1 MRLVY
6 LIILFFNIFPIFSQK
21 SSLAEV
27 DSLLKESHQKFA
39 ELKFVESS
47 KIADQA
53 LDLSVVNN
61 YSKGIVMSKLYIAKV
76 LLEIGLNREAIE
88 YLEAIDEEAYFKK
101 EAIPQV
107 ESHRL
112 KGRIYGDQQLYTL
125 AKEEFIKQLLL
136 SENIADP
143 KKKELSKLW
152 AYQNIEH
159 LHFLQGDNDSI
170 KVYQDL
176 QEQLLSDMEE
186 HEAFYNIGTLHSS
199 KGRLFLNKG
208 DFDAAAVE
216 IQKSIDLLEKYNA
229 PYKYHNLQAFGDLEA
244 AKGNVDKAISYYN
257 DALEN
262 SIFLKATYPSR
273 DLHKRLAE
281 YLLKNDTLLDKAK
294 VYGGEYRI
302 LNDSL
307 EKRNSMVADVILQ
320 NIIKDKDS
328 ASAHKSKIFRYV
340 VIGLAMVSLLV
351 GVILIIRNR
360 MSRRKLK
367 RKNQQLIS
375 TTEKIEILEEKLE
388 STIFNDIIELAKSN
402 SPEFLPLF
410 GKGYPEFVEAM
421 KELDPN
427 IRSSELY
434 FCALAYLNFSTK
446 DIANFT
452 FVTTRAVQ
460 VRKNRMRKKHN
471 IPSEVDFNE
480 WFRNL
485 INGGNLAIHEDTDK

>member
-47 KIADQA
+47 KIAYQA
-53 LDLSVVNN
+53 LTLSLPLN

-76 LLEIGLNREAIE
+76 LLEIGLNREGIE

-112 KGRIYGDQQLYTL
+112 KGRVYGDQQLYTL

-328 ASAHKSKIFRYV
+328 ASAHKSKIF
-340 VIGLAMVSLLV
+340 
-351 GVILIIRNR
+351 
-360 MSRRKLK
+360 SR
-367 RKNQQLIS
+367 
-375 TTEKIEILEEKLE
+375 
-388 STIFNDIIELAKSN
+388 
-402 SPEFLPLF
+402 
-410 GKGYPEFVEAM
+410 
-421 KELDPN
+421 
-427 IRSSELY
+427 
-434 FCALAYLNFSTK
+434 
-446 DIANFT
+446 
-452 FVTTRAVQ
+452 
-460 VRKNRMRKKHN
+460 
-471 IPSEVDFNE
+471 
-480 WFRNL
+480 
-485 INGGNLAIHEDTDK
+485 